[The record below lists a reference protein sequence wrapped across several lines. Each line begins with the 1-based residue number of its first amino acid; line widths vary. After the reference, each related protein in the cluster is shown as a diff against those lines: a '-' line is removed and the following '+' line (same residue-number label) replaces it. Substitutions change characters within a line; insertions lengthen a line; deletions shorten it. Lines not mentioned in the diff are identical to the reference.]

1 MIGAPLFGYLSDY
14 YGRRVVILI
23 SLSAAVILGVGTSFA
38 LSYSAFVALRFFLGL
53 ALQGTQVCF
62 VLLVE
67 WLPVNKRSLYGV
79 LSQWIWA
86 ASVMFLALL
95 GFIFPNW
102 NDLQLAISL
111 IALLLVMAY
120 FFFVKE
126 SIRWLILENRIDDAS
141 DSINRV
147 LRTNHKASE
156 MNWEMQHELV
166 SIASYMQGQLPDEKP
181 AYTLLDCFRP
191 TGLRR
196 TSICMMYIWFSCG
209 IGYYGLFFAT
219 APLVDNLA
227 INVFINGLLELVP
240 CLISL
245 IVVPQYGRKQP
256 MVIWSFLGGFSCI
269 LSCLVRGS
277 EPSMD
282 AGRTA
287 LIIIGRMAL
296 SGSFCC
302 FLIWTAELY
311 PTVLRGNGIGVCMFA
326 LRLGGVLAP
335 QLLSLVRVVMSSLQT
350 NRNLTCYRGYMC

>member
-1 MIGAPLFGYLSDY
+1 
-14 YGRRVVILI
+14 
-23 SLSAAVILGVGTSFA
+23 
-38 LSYSAFVALRFFLGL
+38 
-53 ALQGTQVCF
+53 
-62 VLLVE
+62 
-67 WLPVNKRSLYGV
+67 
-79 LSQWIWA
+79 
-86 ASVMFLALL
+86 
-95 GFIFPNW
+95 
-102 NDLQLAISL
+102 
-111 IALLLVMAY
+111 
-120 FFFVKE
+120 
-126 SIRWLILENRIDDAS
+126 
-141 DSINRV
+141 
-147 LRTNHKASE
+147 

-335 QLLSLVRVVMSSLQT
+335 QLLSLAFVTFQEFPIILMGIIALGGVVAAYPLAETMNMNLPDTVAEAENFGSKPVRDTRRQRRLPHHGSISTLDGGSVRMSQISQGT
-350 NRNLTCYRGYMC
+350 GT